1 MTEKNATKEGKPTM
15 LEQVEPTL
23 SLKNWGDIP
32 DTGAFAAMTNSA
44 VLDCGWGRLIFG
56 QTFESPD
63 DIAKV
68 LKEEAAGQRDVAFYV
83 RDPHVVL
90 ASSPHTLFLDPSHSF
105 RLDLRNWKTDD
116 ALMSSGIVIRSAR
129 AEDEAVINRL
139 YMSRDMVPVTD
150 GFCARLADDPAVT
163 MLVAEEIGSDGAVTG
178 VVMGVDHRAA
188 FNDPDGGSS
197 LWALSVDPQ
206 APSPGIGVS
215 LVAALA
221 DQFKESGCAF
231 MDLSVMHDNREAIAL
246 YEKLGFQRIPVY
258 CVKRKNPINEKLYVG
273 PQPEA
278 ELNIYAQIIVD
289 EARRRGIGVEIED
302 AESGMFKLSLGGRA
316 VSCRESLSELTSAVA
331 LSRCDDKRLTRRIL
345 QRAGLRVPDQITVD
359 TGEQV
364 QAFLKQHGRVV
375 VKPARGEMGHG
386 VAVDLRTIDDVSRAI
401 DRAYEQSDEVIMEQ
415 FIEGQDLRII
425 VINNEV
431 VAAAVRKPPSVRGD
445 GTHTVIELIDKQ
457 SRRRQAA
464 TDGESRIPLD
474 EETERTVL
482 SRGMQMLDVPDE
494 GKALTVRKT
503 ANLHAGGTIHDVTP
517 NLHPQLKEAAVL
529 GARALDIPL
538 VGFDFIVPDPSRPD
552 YVIIEANERPGLAN
566 HEPQPTAERFID
578 FLFPQTKADAV
589 HVGVSA

>member
-1 MTEKNATKEGKPTM
+1 M
-15 LEQVEPTL
+15 LENAERTL
-23 SLKNWGDIP
+23 SLKNWGEIP
-32 DTGAFAAMTNSA
+32 HTGAFASMKSA
-44 VLDCGWGRLIFG
+44 AVVDCGWGRLIFG
-56 QTFESPD
+56 QTFESPE
-63 DIAKV
+63 DIADV
-68 LKEEAAGQRDVAFYV
+68 LKEESPGRRDVAFYV
-83 RDPHVVL
+83 REPHVVL
-90 ASSPHTLFLDPSHSF
+90 ASSPQTLFLDPSHSF
-105 RLDLRNWKTDD
+105 RLDLQGWKSED
-116 ALMSSGIVIRSAR
+116 AFLSPGLVIRSAT
-129 AEDEAVINRL
+129 AEDESAINRL
-139 YMSRDMVPVTD
+139 YKSRDMVPVSD
-150 GFCARLADDPAVT
+150 GFCARLTDDSAVT
-163 MLVAEEIGSDGAVTG
+163 MLVAEEAGSDGAVNG
-178 VVMGVDHRAA
+178 VVMGIDHRAA
-188 FNDPDGGSS
+188 FDDPDRGSS
-197 LWALSVDPQ
+197 LWSLAVDPQ
-206 APSPGIGVS
+206 AHTPGIGVS

-221 DQFKESGCAF
+221 NRFKEAGCGF

-246 YEKLGFQRIPVY
+246 YEKLGFIRVPIY

-302 AESGMFKLSLGGRA
+302 AEAGMFKLSIGGRA

-345 QRAGLRVPDQITVD
+345 QRAGLNVPDQITVG

-364 QAFLKQHGRVV
+364 AAFLKKHRRVV

-386 VAVDLRTIDDVSRAI
+386 VAVDLRTLDDVSHAI
-401 DRAYEQSDEVIMEQ
+401 ERAYEQCDEVIMEQ
-415 FIEGQDLRII
+415 FVEGQDLRII
-425 VINNEV
+425 VIDNEV

-457 SRRRQAA
+457 SRRREAA

-482 SRGMQMLDVPDE
+482 ARGMQMLDVPDE
-494 GKALTVRKT
+494 GKTLTVRKT

-517 NLHPQLKEAAVL
+517 NLHPKLEEAAVL

-538 VGFDFIVPDPSRPD
+538 VGFDFIVPDPARPD

-566 HEPQPTAERFID
+566 HEPQPTAQRFID
-578 FLFPQTKADAV
+578 FLFPQTKAETAN
-589 HVGVSA
+589 VGATA